1 MKMTEMPRRKLSA
14 DALRVES
21 FEPRARAAEI
31 EFGPPTSPG
40 ASVPPCCSQQY
51 VCI

>member
-1 MKMTEMPRRKLSA
+1 MKMTETPRRKLSI

-21 FEPRARAAEI
+21 FEPRPRSTEI
-31 EFGPPTSPG
+31 EFGPPTNPG

-51 VCI
+51 ICI

>member
-1 MKMTEMPRRKLSA
+1 MKPIQTPRRKLSP

-21 FEPRARAAEI
+21 FEPRARADAVELA
-31 EFGPPTSPG
+31 PPTNPG
-40 ASVPPCCSQQY
+40 ASVPPCCSDQY